1 MARSNLARLFSKL
14 PYSSPSIPAASR
26 ARSDPV
32 GNSLRRLVSSTTT
45 TTTTTQQSKPREEES
60 PSKNPNP
67 EAENEKGSKAEVE
80 GEEGGEDGEDE
91 LDLNKDTG
99 EIGGPRGPE
108 PTRYGDW
115 ERNGRCYDF

>member
-1 MARSNLARLFSKL
+1 MARSNLARLFSNL
-14 PYSSPSIPAASR
+14 PSSSSPAIPAA
-26 ARSDPV
+26 APLTRSDSAIS
-32 GNSLRRLVSSTTT
+32 SLSRLVST
-45 TTTTTQQSKPREEES
+45 TTTTTQQSRAREEEP

-67 EAENEKGSKAEVE
+67 EADNEKGSKAEVE
-80 GEEGGEDGEDE
+80 GEEGDEDGEDE

>member
-1 MARSNLARLFSKL
+1 MTRSNLARLFSKL
-14 PYSSPSIPAASR
+14 PSSSPSTPAASR
-26 ARSDPV
+26 ARSDPAV
-32 GNSLRRLVSSTTT
+32 SSLRRLVSS
-45 TTTTTQQSKPREEES
+45 TTTTTQQSKPREEEP
-60 PSKNPNP
+60 PSKISDP

-80 GEEGGEDGEDE
+80 GEEGEDGEDE